1 VAIER
6 NLDCLLPIFIVA
18 LLQAIPAAL
27 DECSHES
34 MNAPM
39 NLCRTVP
46 GIVTTVCFLALTVA
60 AVLSTL
66 AENEKKT
73 VYDYSLVAFDGK
85 EVPLSTFKG
94 KVLLVVNLASQS
106 IFKDQIAQLEELQ
119 KIYKDKGLLVLGIP
133 SNDFGA
139 QEPGTDADVQKTYGS
154 VFHLS
159 FPVFARASVRGKD
172 QAALYGFLTGDKKS
186 GTGGDVR
193 WSYTKFVVDRAG
205 KVVARF
211 EPDVP
216 PNSPELG
223 ATIEEVLAG
232 RFKPPA
238 KKGGD
243 EEKKQATDRS
253 EDRRR

>member
-1 VAIER
+1 
-6 NLDCLLPIFIVA
+6 
-18 LLQAIPAAL
+18 
-27 DECSHES
+27 
-34 MNAPM
+34 MNPRM
-39 NLCRTVP
+39 SVCRTVSRIFA
-46 GIVTTVCFLALTVA
+46 GVCFLALTLA
-60 AVLSTL
+60 AGRSAP
-66 AENEKKT
+66 AEKDKKT
-73 VYDYSLVAFDGK
+73 LYDYSLVAFDGK

-94 KVLLVVNLASQS
+94 KVLLIVNLASQS
-106 IFKDQIAQLEELQ
+106 IFKDQITQLEELQ
-119 KIYKDKGLLVLGIP
+119 KTYKDKGLVVLGVP

-139 QEPGTDADVQKTYGS
+139 QEPGTDAEIEKTYSS

-172 QAALYGFLTGDKKS
+172 QAALYAFLTSDKKG

-238 KKGGD
+238 QKGGG
-243 EEKKQATDRS
+243 EEKKPDADRD
-253 EDRRR
+253 ERRSR

>member
-1 VAIER
+1 
-6 NLDCLLPIFIVA
+6 
-18 LLQAIPAAL
+18 
-27 DECSHES
+27 
-34 MNAPM
+34 M

-46 GIVTTVCFLALTVA
+46 RIVTVVCLLAFTA
-60 AVLSTL
+60 PAVLSTP

-73 VYDYSLVAFDGK
+73 VYDYSLVALDGK

-119 KIYKDKGLLVLGIP
+119 KTYKDKGLLVLGVP
-133 SNDFGA
+133 CNDFGA
-139 QEPGTDADVQKTYGS
+139 QEPGTDADVQKTYGG

-172 QAALYGFLTGDKKS
+172 QAALYAFLTSDKKG

-193 WSYTKFVVDRAG
+193 WSYTKFVVDRGG

-238 KKGGD
+238 PKAGD
-243 EEKKQATDRS
+243 EEKKPDTDRR
-253 EDRRR
+253 ERRR